1 MPLSSQNKFRAAIE
15 VLQRGRDALVEGM
28 ADEINEQGLDLIE
41 GGYQFNEFLE
51 SQGTRLH
58 FLGLL
63 IGQLEFSADA
73 LEEIETVSPP
83 PPPVRSGGKRK
94 PKAKPKK
101 MEEKLRTEGKP
112 EDH

>member
-1 MPLSSQNKFRAAIE
+1 MPGSSQNKFRAAIE
-15 VLQRGRDALVEGM
+15 VLQRGRDALVEVM
-28 ADEINEQGLDLIE
+28 ADEINEQGLDLID

-63 IGQLEFSADA
+63 IGQLEFSADV
-73 LEEIETVSPP
+73 LEEIEAISPP
-83 PPPVRSGGKRK
+83 PPPVRRSVKRK
-94 PKAKPKK
+94 PTAKSKK
-101 MEEKLRTEGKP
+101 LEEKLRAEGKP